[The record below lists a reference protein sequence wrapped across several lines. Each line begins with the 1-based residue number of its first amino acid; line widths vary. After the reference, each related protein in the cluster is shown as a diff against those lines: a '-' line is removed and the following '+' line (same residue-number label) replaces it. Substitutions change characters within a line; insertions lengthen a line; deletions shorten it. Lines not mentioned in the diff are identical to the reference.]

1 MKRAIE
7 HFKYFVEK
15 FIGIII
21 EIFEYLFNNL
31 CDHGKVEADK
41 ILKDLS
47 FLSEKI
53 LIGFRYLPEK
63 VDGCDGVISEIL
75 LDDSSYFRPGVS
87 CKYHDMHDLLVD
99 LDGCAFG
106 VDLVE

>member
-7 HFKYFVEK
+7 HFKYFIK
-15 FIGIII
+15 QFIGIII
-21 EIFEYLFNNL
+21 EIFEYLFNYL
-31 CDHGKVEADK
+31 CNHRKVEADK

-47 FLSEKI
+47 FLSKKI
-53 LIGFRYLPEK
+53 LVSFGYLPKK
-63 VDGCDGVISEIL
+63 VDRGNGVISEIL
-75 LDDSSYFRPGVS
+75 FDDSSNFRPGIS

-106 VDLVE
+106 VYLVE